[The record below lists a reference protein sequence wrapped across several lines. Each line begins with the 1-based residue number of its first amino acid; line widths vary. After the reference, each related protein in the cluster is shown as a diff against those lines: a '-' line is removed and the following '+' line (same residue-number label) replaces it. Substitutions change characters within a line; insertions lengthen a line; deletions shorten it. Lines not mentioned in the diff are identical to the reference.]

1 MPAHAES
8 AAGNGAALTGRALAP
23 VFGALML
30 GMFLAAL
37 DQTIVS
43 TALPTIVGDLGG
55 LNHLSWV
62 VTSYLLA
69 STASTPLY
77 GKLGDMYGRKP
88 VFLAAIVIFLAGSM
102 LSGLSQSMGQLIAFR
117 ALQGMGAGGL
127 MVGAQAIIADI
138 VAPRDRGRYMGV
150 IGSVFAVASVA
161 GPLLGGFLV
170 EAISWR
176 WVFYV
181 NMPVGLLAVLVVSF
195 RLHLHTPAQRHAIDY
210 LGAALLTAGVSAL
223 ILVTTWG
230 GDEFAWGSP
239 VIVGMALAGMALL
252 CVFVWQERRAAEPI
266 IPLSLFRSSV
276 FRVAS
281 ALGFFIGVAMFGA
294 IIFIPLFLQLVYG
307 VSPTSSGL
315 RMLPLMAGLLTASIL
330 SGRAISRIGR
340 YKAFPIAGTAITTT
354 GMFLLSR
361 LDVDTAPWLASVY
374 MLVVGVGIGLVMQ
387 VLVLVVQND
396 APARNVGVAT
406 STATFFRSMG
416 GSLGVALF
424 GAIFAS
430 RLADQLT
437 ALPGD
442 AAARLSGGA
451 NIRPDQVNAL
461 PAGVRDD
468 FLLAFVHALQP
479 VFLVGAALT
488 AVTFVLAWLL
498 KEVPLR
504 ATSHAAAGLAA
515 EGAGAGAT
523 GSEAIIAPDGAG
535 RLHPARDRVS
545 DA

>member
-1 MPAHAES
+1 
-8 AAGNGAALTGRALAP
+8 
-23 VFGALML
+23 ML

-88 VFLAAIVIFLAGSM
+88 VFLAAILIFLAGSM
-102 LSGLSQSMGQLIAFR
+102 LAGLSRSMGELIGFR
-117 ALQGMGAGGL
+117 ALQGIGAGGL

-138 VAPRDRGRYMGV
+138 VPPRERGRYMGL
-150 IGSVFAVASVA
+150 IGSVFAIASVA

-181 NMPVGLLAVLVVSF
+181 NMPIGVVAVIVVVF
-195 RLHLHTPAQRHAIDY
+195 RLHLDTPPLRHSIDY
-210 LGAALLTAGVSAL
+210 LGAALLTAGVSSL

-230 GDEFAWGSP
+230 GNEYAWDSAL
-239 VIVGMALAGMALL
+239 IVGLGVAAVVLIAA
-252 CVFVWQERRAAEPI
+252 FIWQERRAPEPL
-266 IPLSLFRSSV
+266 IPLGLFRSSV
-276 FRVAS
+276 FRVAT
-281 ALGFFIGVAMFGA
+281 ALGFFIGLAMFGA

-307 VSPTSSGL
+307 LSPTSSGL

-330 SGRAISRIGR
+330 SGRAISRVGR
-340 YKAFPIAGTAITTT
+340 YKAFPIAGTAITSF

-361 LDVDTAPWLASVY
+361 LEVDTAPWLASVY
-374 MLVVGVGIGLVMQ
+374 MLVLGVGIGLVMQ
-387 VLVLVVQND
+387 VIVLVVQND
-396 APARNVGVAT
+396 APVRDVGVAT

-416 GSLGVALF
+416 GSIGVALF
-424 GAIFAS
+424 GAIFAT
-430 RLADQLT
+430 RLATELT
-437 ALPGD
+437 ALPAA
-442 AAARLSGGA
+442 AAARLSGGL
-451 NIRPDQVNAL
+451 NIRPDEVHAL
-461 PAGVRDD
+461 PPALRHE
-468 FLLAFVHALQP
+468 FLVAFVDSLQP

-488 AVTFVLAWLL
+488 AVD
-498 KEVPLR
+498 LR
-504 ATSHAAAGLAA
+504 ARADAQGGAAAHDH
-515 EGAGAGAT
+515 EGREHGPGYRRSPSRALT
-523 GSEAIIAPDGAG
+523 
-535 RLHPARDRVS
+535 RR
-545 DA
+545 

>member
-1 MPAHAES
+1 
-8 AAGNGAALTGRALAP
+8 
-23 VFGALML
+23 ML

-55 LNHLSWV
+55 LEHLSWV

-88 VFLAAIVIFLAGSM
+88 VFLAAILIFLGGSM
-102 LSGLSQSMGQLIAFR
+102 LSGLSQSMGELIAFR

-138 VAPRDRGRYMGV
+138 VPPRDRGRYMGV
-150 IGSVFAVASVA
+150 IGAVFAVASVA

-181 NMPVGLLAVLVVSF
+181 NMPIGVLAVLVVTF
-195 RLHLHTPAQRHAIDY
+195 RLHLYTPSQRCSIDY

-230 GDEFAWGSP
+230 GSQYAWGSA
-239 VIVGMALAGMALL
+239 VVVGLAVAGVVLL
-252 CVFVWQERRAAEPI
+252 AAFIWQERRAAEPI
-266 IPLSLFRSSV
+266 IPLSLFRSAV

-281 ALGFFIGVAMFGA
+281 ALGFFIGLAMFGA

-315 RMLPLMAGLLTASIL
+315 RMLPLMAGLLAASII

-340 YKAFPIAGTAITTT
+340 YKAFPVAGTAITSI

-361 LDVDTAPWLASVY
+361 LALGTPPWLASVY

-396 APARNVGVAT
+396 APIRDVGVAT

-430 RLADQLT
+430 RLGHQLA
-437 ALPGD
+437 ALPSH
-442 AAARLSGGA
+442 AAAHLSGGVNVSPA
-451 NIRPDQVNAL
+451 QVDAL
-461 PAGVRDD
+461 PAGVRHG
-468 FLLAFVHALQP
+468 FLLAFVNSLQP
-479 VFLVGAALT
+479 VFLVGAAVT
-488 AVTFVLAWLL
+488 AVTFVLALLL

-504 ATSHAAAGLAA
+504 RTMHGGADLAAREAAASATGAEAMVAA
-515 EGAGAGAT
+515 DAGA
-523 GSEAIIAPDGAG
+523 
-535 RLHPARDRVS
+535 
-545 DA
+545 

>member
-1 MPAHAES
+1 MS
-8 AAGNGAALTGRALAP
+8 ASAVAPDAPDATPVGRALVP

-43 TALPTIVGDLGG
+43 TALPTIVGELGG
-55 LNHLSWV
+55 LDHLSWV

-88 VFLAAIVIFLAGSM
+88 VFLAAILIFLAGSL
-102 LSGLSQSMGQLIAFR
+102 LSGLSRSMGELIGFR
-117 ALQGMGAGGL
+117 ALQGIGAGGL

-138 VAPRDRGRYMGV
+138 VPPRERGRYMGL

-161 GPLLGGFLV
+161 GPLLGGFFV

-181 NMPVGLLAVLVVSF
+181 NMPIGALAVVVVAT
-195 RLHLHTPAQRHAIDY
+195 RLHLHTPALRHNIDY

-230 GDEFAWGSP
+230 GSQYEWGSP
-239 VIVGMALAGMALL
+239 EILLLAAAGVALIVA
-252 CVFVWQERRAAEPI
+252 FVWQERRAPEPI
-266 IPLSLFRSSV
+266 IPLGLFRSAV

-281 ALGFFIGVAMFGA
+281 GIGFVIGLAMFGA

-315 RMLPLMAGLLTASIL
+315 RMLPLMAGLLTASIV
-330 SGRAISRIGR
+330 SGRAISRVGR
-340 YKAFPIAGTAITTT
+340 YKAFPIAGTAITAV
-354 GMFLLSR
+354 GLLLLSR
-361 LDVDTAPWLASVY
+361 LEVDTPPWLASVY

-387 VLVLVVQND
+387 VVVLAVQND
-396 APARNVGVAT
+396 APRGDIGVAT

-430 RLADQLT
+430 RLDRELAS
-437 ALPGD
+437 LPPRV
-442 AAARLSGGA
+442 AAKLPHGA
-451 NIRPDQVNAL
+451 NVRPDEVHAL
-461 PAGVRDD
+461 PAVIRGD
-468 FLLAFVHALQP
+468 FLHAFVDALQP
-479 VFLVGAALT
+479 VFLVGAA
-488 AVTFVLAWLL
+488 AACVAFVLALL
-498 KEVPLR
+498 LREVPLR
-504 ATSHAAAGLAA
+504 ATVHQA
-515 EGAGAGAT
+515 EQDA
-523 GSEAIIAPDGAG
+523 
-535 RLHPARDRVS
+535 DRR
-545 DA
+545 A

>member
-1 MPAHAES
+1 MS
-8 AAGNGAALTGRALAP
+8 AAPPAAAQSDGGALSGRALTT

-43 TALPTIVGDLGG
+43 VALPTIVGDLGG
-55 LNHLSWV
+55 VDHLSWV

-69 STASTPLY
+69 ATASTPLY

-88 VFLAAIVIFLAGSM
+88 VFLAAIIIFLAGSM
-102 LSGLSQSMGQLIAFR
+102 LSGLSQSMGQLVAFR
-117 ALQGMGAGGL
+117 GLQGIGAGGL

-138 VAPRDRGRYMGV
+138 VPPRERGRYMGL

-170 EAISWR
+170 DGLSWR

-181 NMPVGLLAVLVVSF
+181 NMPIGAVAVAVVAL
-195 RLHLHTPAQRHAIDY
+195 RLHLHTPAQRHSIDY
-210 LGAALLTAGVSAL
+210 LGATLLTAGVSAL

-230 GDEFAWGSP
+230 GTEYDWGSP
-239 VIVGMALAGMALL
+239 IIVALAAGGIALL
-252 CVFVWQERRAAEPI
+252 AAFVWQEQRAAEPI
-266 IPLSLFRSSV
+266 IPLNLFASGV
-276 FRVAS
+276 FRVSS
-281 ALGFFIGVAMFGA
+281 ALGFVIGLAMFGA

-315 RMLPLMAGLLTASIL
+315 RMLPLMAGLLAASIL
-330 SGRAISRIGR
+330 SGRAISRVGR
-340 YKAFPIAGTAITTT
+340 YKAFPVAGTAITTV

-361 LDVDTAPWLASVY
+361 LEVDTPPWVASVY

-396 APARNVGVAT
+396 APARDVGVAT

-430 RLADQLT
+430 RLAQELT
-437 ALPGD
+437 NLP
-442 AAARLSGGA
+442 AAVAQRLSGGV
-451 NIRPDQVNAL
+451 NISPDEVHAL
-461 PAGVRDD
+461 PAPVRQD
-468 FLLAFVHALQP
+468 FLLAFVDALQP
-479 VFLVGAALT
+479 VFLVGAGLTLVAFALS
-488 AVTFVLAWLL
+488 WLL
-498 KEVPLR
+498 REVPLR
-504 ATSHAAAGLAA
+504 TTMQSAGELAA
-515 EGAGAGAT
+515 EEAVAAGT
-523 GSEAIIAPDGAG
+523 GSQAIVAPVEPLG
-535 RLHPARDRVS
+535 RPSSR
-545 DA
+545 

>member
-1 MPAHAES
+1 MTHPG
-8 AAGNGAALTGRALAP
+8 AATETTGAALQGRALAT

-88 VFLAAIVIFLAGSM
+88 VFLAAILIFLAGSM
-102 LSGLSQSMGQLIAFR
+102 LAGLSRSMGELIGFR
-117 ALQGMGAGGL
+117 ALQGIGAGGL

-138 VAPRDRGRYMGV
+138 VPPRERGRYMGL

-170 EAISWR
+170 ETISWR

-181 NMPVGLLAVLVVSF
+181 NMPIGVLAVLVVVF
-195 RLHLHTPAQRHAIDY
+195 RLHLSTPPQRHSIDY
-210 LGAALLTAGVSAL
+210 VGAALLTAGVSSL

-230 GDEFAWGSP
+230 GNEYAWDS
-239 VIVGMALAGMALL
+239 ALIIGLGVAAVALIAA
-252 CVFVWQERRAAEPI
+252 FVWQERRAPEPL

-276 FRVAS
+276 FRVAT
-281 ALGFFIGVAMFGA
+281 AVGFFIGLAMFGA

-315 RMLPLMAGLLTASIL
+315 RMLPLMAGLLTASVL
-330 SGRAISRIGR
+330 SGRVISRVGR
-340 YKAFPIAGTAITTT
+340 YKAFPIAGTAITSL

-361 LDVDTAPWLASVY
+361 LEVDTAPWLASVY
-374 MLVVGVGIGLVMQ
+374 MLVLGVGIGLVMQ
-387 VLVLVVQND
+387 VIVLVVQND
-396 APARNVGVAT
+396 APARDVGVAT

-416 GSLGVALF
+416 GSIGVALF
-424 GAIFAS
+424 GAIFAT
-430 RLADQLT
+430 RLATELT
-437 ALPGD
+437 ALP
-442 AAARLSGGA
+442 AAAAERLSGGI
-451 NIRPDQVNAL
+451 NISPDEVHAL
-461 PAGVRDD
+461 PAELRHE
-468 FLLAFVHALQP
+468 FLLAFVDALQP
-479 VFLVGAALT
+479 VFLVGAGLA
-488 AVTFVLAWLL
+488 AVTFVLAWML

-504 ATSHAAAGLAA
+504 TTSNAESVLAPTAA
-515 EGAGAGAT
+515 EAVA
-523 GSEAIIAPDGAG
+523 APS
-535 RLHPARDRVS
+535 R
-545 DA
+545 